1 MLTRPGVL
9 RCQVRP
15 AAAPRPARPGSSRA
29 PLRRAAPAGLWPR
42 SCFVCPQ
49 LRSQPLGPRERRS
62 AGKMWKVPVL
72 LFVLG
77 SASLWVPAGGAST
90 SRPEDDIETPGVEA
104 GLVTPGAED
113 VASPGVEDLTTPGAT
128 EEPSKP
134 AGPTTPVAKSTTS
147 RDIEDRPTLGSTG
160 HAKEE
165 SQSTTV
171 PNVATS
177 HSTDKAGGET
187 RVTIDKDGLT
197 TVTLVGI
204 IVGVLLAIGFLGGII
219 LVVMRKMSGRP

>member
-1 MLTRPGVL
+1 
-9 RCQVRP
+9 
-15 AAAPRPARPGSSRA
+15 
-29 PLRRAAPAGLWPR
+29 
-42 SCFVCPQ
+42 
-49 LRSQPLGPRERRS
+49 
-62 AGKMWKVPVL
+62 MWKVPVL

-90 SRPEDDIETPGVEA
+90 SRPEDDIETPGVEV
-104 GLVTPGAED
+104 GLMTPGAED
-113 VASPGVEDLTTPGAT
+113 DLTTPGAT

-147 RDIEDRPTLGSTG
+147 RDIEDRPTLGSTV

-219 LVVMRKMSGRP
+219 LVVMRKMSGRYSP